1 MAGLPRRL
9 GLCLVAYA
17 ALAWVPLVTSEY
29 HTHILVISLY
39 YVILAVRWNLLAGY
53 TGQFSLAHHTFAG
66 IGAYT
71 SALLVQRAGIPI
83 LAGVVAGAVA
93 AAAVGYGLGS
103 LCLRMRAIYLALATW
118 AFAESVRLLVT
129 VEYQITRGDLGLA
142 APLLFGT
149 VQPTPYYYLFLALT
163 LASLLVIWRILHS
176 RVGAYLRAIRDDEEA
191 ASVMGLDTFK
201 WKRAAFVISAAFAAV
216 AGGFQAHYIGLL
228 SPTPMKF
235 NEMAVIIIMVISGGF
250 RTFSGPVLGAVFI
263 EFLSE
268 ELRAWGE
275 IRMVLFAILVIV
287 VVRAYPAG
295 LRGLC
300 IAAAKK
306 LTLLAPGL
314 TPLLTPRRPED

>member
-1 MAGLPRRL
+1 MRGVAPARLPPVSTSESGIEFPPGVRRPL
-9 GLCLVAYA
+9 RKV
-17 ALAWVPLVTSEY
+17 ALALV
-29 HTHILVISLY
+29 V
-39 YVILAVRWNLLAGY
+39 LL
-53 TGQFSLAHHTFAG
+53 
-66 IGAYT
+66 
-71 SALLVQRAGIPI
+71 P
-83 LAGVVAGAVA
+83 
-93 AAAVGYGLGS
+93 
-103 LCLRMRAIYLALATW
+103 
-118 AFAESVRLLVT
+118 
-129 VEYQITRGDLGLA
+129 
-142 APLLFGT
+142 
-149 VQPTPYYYLFLALT
+149 
-163 LASLLVIWRILHS
+163 
-176 RVGAYLRAIRDDEEA
+176 
-191 ASVMGLDTFK
+191 
-201 WKRAAFVISAAFAAV
+201 FAAV